1 MITIKKIRIKNFRSI
16 VDETI
21 DLTDIN
27 FFVGKNDCG
36 KSNVLKA
43 LNLFFND
50 QTDFLCDFNFP
61 YYIISPFSIIF
72 TYIKSP
78 YINEGYEQK
87 QVEDDIKK
95 VDYLILAI
103 LFWILSFAPIG
114 DNMSNAINIA
124 IISVSLFMSKKVE
137 KLFFGIKGLLH
148 L

>member
-50 QTDFLCDFNFP
+50 QTDFLCDFNFSLD
-61 YYIISPFSIIF
+61 YSKLMSTDQLKIHCDTRHF
-72 TYIKSP
+72 SP
-78 YINEGYEQK
+78 YM
-87 QVEDDIKK
+87 
-95 VDYLILAI
+95 L
-103 LFWILSFAPIG
+103 
-114 DNMSNAINIA
+114 
-124 IISVSLFMSKKVE
+124 
-137 KLFFGIKGLLH
+137 
-148 L
+148 